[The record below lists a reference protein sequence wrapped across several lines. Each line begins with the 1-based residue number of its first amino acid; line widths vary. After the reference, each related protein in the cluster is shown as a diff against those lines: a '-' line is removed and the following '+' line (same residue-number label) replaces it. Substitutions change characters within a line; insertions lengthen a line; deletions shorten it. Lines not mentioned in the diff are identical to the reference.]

1 MCGKGICDTIQPT
14 DYSEKGIYV
23 TTVLNKLINE
33 KGICVLNHLFFFMEN
48 VLLLNNLIFFKGI
61 FVSLQPGLGIRL
73 FLVRDLSESLM
84 VAHFW

>member
-33 KGICVLNHLFFFMEN
+33 KGICVLNHLFFFN
-48 VLLLNNLIFFKGI
+48 GKCVTTQQSDFF
-61 FVSLQPGLGIRL
+61 
-73 FLVRDLSESLM
+73 
-84 VAHFW
+84 